1 MTCFRHYDISD
12 ISAKTRSR
20 MKFSGQND
28 DSFFC
33 QLIILREREQ
43 QIEVLFKS
51 EMTWRFLSFS
61 VVFFVC
67 LFFSSLSVGFF
78 KIILSLTKICHCQ
91 TKFNRP
97 SVVPNT

>member
-20 MKFSGQND
+20 MKFSRQND
-28 DSFFC
+28 DSFFFWP
-33 QLIILREREQ
+33 LIILRERER

-61 VVFFVC
+61 VVFLFVC
-67 LFFSSLSVGFF
+67 FFF
-78 KIILSLTKICHCQ
+78 
-91 TKFNRP
+91 
-97 SVVPNT
+97 